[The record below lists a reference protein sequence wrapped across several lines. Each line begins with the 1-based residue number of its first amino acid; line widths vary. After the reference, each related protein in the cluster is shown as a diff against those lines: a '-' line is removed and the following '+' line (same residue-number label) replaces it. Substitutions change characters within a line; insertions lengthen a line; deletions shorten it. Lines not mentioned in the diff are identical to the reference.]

1 MSKAALVLGVAG
13 VAVTGVGL
21 VLANQKAEAE
31 KKVATL
37 APTAPPGTVIAPNI
51 PTHTTQP
58 SAERRQ
64 ATLLQLLNSYRS
76 DLARLQSERLTVEYE
91 LQQIQSAGN
100 AGCEGYALEPEFTYR
115 CNGFPVCGWNE
126 WWELTGSKTNQTL
139 FSQCKGAV
147 TGVGSLGDRSIEM
160 RGKHNRPRWENL
172 MGIIRQGK
180 AQAEDAARR
189 YQATQVRLREVDRQI
204 AEVQKKIADLN
215 ARGVY

>member
-1 MSKAALVLGVAG
+1 MSNTAVVLGVAG
-13 VAVTGVGL
+13 VAVVGVGL

-31 KKVATL
+31 KKVSTL
-37 APTAPPGTVIAPNI
+37 APGAVAPNI

-58 SAERRQ
+58 SAEQQQ
-64 ATLLQLLNSYRS
+64 ATLLQLLSSYRS

-100 AGCEGYALEPEFTYR
+100 AGCEGYALEPDFTYR
-115 CNGFPVCGWNE
+115 CNGRPVCGWNE
-126 WWELTGSKTNQTL
+126 WWEITGSKTNQTL
-139 FSQCKGAV
+139 LNQCKAVV

-160 RGKHNRPRWENL
+160 RGEHNRPRWENL

-180 AQAEDAARR
+180 AQAEDAATR
-189 YQATQVRLREVDRQI
+189 YQATKLRLQEIDRQI

>member
-1 MSKAALVLGVAG
+1 MSKTALVLGVAG

-31 KKVATL
+31 KKVNTL
-37 APTAPPGTVIAPNI
+37 APTAPPGTVVAPNI

-58 SAERRQ
+58 SAERQQ

-76 DLARLQSERLTVEYE
+76 DLARLQSERLTVQYE

-100 AGCEGYALEPEFTYR
+100 AGCEGYALEPEFEKA
-115 CNGFPVCGWNE
+115 CHWAGCIFSE
-126 WWELTGSKTNQTL
+126 WWELNRRKTNQTL
-139 FSQCKGAV
+139 LNQCKAAV
-147 TGVGSLGDRSIEM
+147 TGVGSLSDRSIEM
-160 RGKHNRPRWENL
+160 RGEHNRTRWNDL
-172 MGIIRQGK
+172 MNTIRQGK

-189 YQATQVRLREVDRQI
+189 YQATKLKLLEVDRQI